1 MKATSRYSQSRFGRV
16 TAPPS
21 RFASRAGHGVLVL
34 VMLIAAAGAGFAQ
47 MIGDPDYS
55 HTPPPELKHVG
66 IEQRLGEQV
75 PLDLQFQDETG
86 KTVKLGDYFKSG
98 RPVIL
103 NLVYYQCPMLCG
115 EVLQGLTAMNK
126 IIGFMPGKEF
136 EIVTVSIDPRETPQL
151 AAAKKQT
158 FLERLGRPG
167 AEKGWHFLV
176 GKQPEIDALAKSLG
190 WEYQYDPKTDQFA
203 HAAGVILTTP
213 EGKIAQY
220 YYGVEYS
227 ARDVRLGIVEAS
239 KNRIGSLA
247 DQVLLYCYHYDPRT
261 GKYGAVVTN
270 IVRLGGALTVL
281 ILGGFLIVMYRHEPR
296 TKGFG
301 TGRA

>member
-1 MKATSRYSQSRFGRV
+1 MKAASIHSQSKFGK
-16 TAPPS
+16 T
-21 RFASRAGHGVLVL
+21 VL
-34 VMLIAAAGAGFAQ
+34 LIALTVAIAGTGFGQ

-75 PLDLQFQDETG
+75 PLNLQFQDETG
-86 KTVKLGDYFKSG
+86 KTVKLGGYFQSG

-115 EVLQGLTAMNK
+115 EVLQGLTAMTK
-126 IIGFMPGKEF
+126 IIGFMPGKQF
-136 EIVTVSIDPRETPQL
+136 EILTVSIDPRETPQL
-151 AAAKKQT
+151 AAAKKKT
-158 FLERLGRPG
+158 FMERLGRPG
-167 AEKGWHFLV
+167 AENGWHFLV
-176 GKQPEIDALAKSLG
+176 GKQPEIDALANALG
-190 WEYQYDPKTDQFA
+190 WEYQYDAKTDQFA
-203 HAAGVILTTP
+203 HAAGVILATP

-227 ARDVRLGIVEAS
+227 ARDMRLGIVEAS
-239 KNRIGSLA
+239 KNRIGTLT
-247 DQVLLYCYHYDPRT
+247 DQLLLYCYHYDPRI

-270 IVRLGGALTVL
+270 MVRLGGALTLV
-281 ILGGFLIVMYRHEPR
+281 ILGGFLIVMYLHEPR
-296 TKGFG
+296 AKGFG

>member
-1 MKATSRYSQSRFGRV
+1 MKAASMYSQSKFGK
-16 TAPPS
+16 
-21 RFASRAGHGVLVL
+21 LVAL
-34 VMLIAAAGAGFAQ
+34 VALTFSISGIGLAQ
-47 MIGDPDYS
+47 MLGDPDYR
-55 HTPPPELKHVG
+55 HTPPPELKNVG

-75 PLDLQFQDETG
+75 PLDLHFQDETG
-86 KTVKLGDYFKSG
+86 KTVRLGDYFQSG

-136 EIVTVSIDPRETPQL
+136 EILTVSIDPRETPEL

-158 FLERLGRPG
+158 FLQQLGRPG

-176 GKQPEIDALAKSLG
+176 GKQPEIDSLAKSLG

-203 HAAGVILTTP
+203 HAAGVILATP
-213 EGKIAQY
+213 DGKIAQY

-227 ARDVRLGIVEAS
+227 ARDMRLGIVQAS

-270 IVRLGGALTVL
+270 MVRLGGALTVL
-281 ILGGFLIVMYRHEPR
+281 ILGGVLIVLFRHEPHA
-296 TKGFG
+296 KGFG

>member
-1 MKATSRYSQSRFGRV
+1 MKAVSIHSQSKFGK
-16 TAPPS
+16 A
-21 RFASRAGHGVLVL
+21 VL
-34 VMLIAAAGAGFAQ
+34 LIALTVAIAGTGFGQ

-75 PLDLQFQDETG
+75 PLNLQFQDETG
-86 KTVKLGDYFKSG
+86 KTVKLGDYFQSG

-115 EVLQGLTAMNK
+115 EVLQGLTAMTK
-126 IIGFMPGKEF
+126 IIGFMPGKQF
-136 EIVTVSIDPRETPQL
+136 EILTVSIDPRETPQL
-151 AAAKKQT
+151 AAAKKKT
-158 FLERLGRPG
+158 FMERLGRPG
-167 AEKGWHFLV
+167 AENGWHFLV
-176 GKQPEIDALAKSLG
+176 GKQPEIDALANALG
-190 WEYQYDPKTDQFA
+190 WEYQYDAKTDQFA
-203 HAAGVILTTP
+203 HAAGVILATP

-227 ARDVRLGIVEAS
+227 ARDMRLGIVEAS
-239 KNRIGSLA
+239 KNRIGTLT
-247 DQVLLYCYHYDPRT
+247 DQLLLYCYHYDPRI

-270 IVRLGGALTVL
+270 MVRLGGALTLV
-281 ILGGFLIVMYRHEPR
+281 ILGGFLIVMYLHEPR
-296 TKGFG
+296 AKGFG

>member
-1 MKATSRYSQSRFGRV
+1 MALNYGRSKFGK
-16 TAPPS
+16 TALL
-21 RFASRAGHGVLVL
+21 AGLV
-34 VMLIAAAGAGFAQ
+34 VVIAATGLAQ
-47 MIGDPDYS
+47 TINAPDVR
-55 HTPPPELKHVG
+55 HTRPPGLEHVG

-86 KTVKLGDYFKSG
+86 KTVKLGDYFRSG

-103 NLVYYQCPMLCG
+103 NLVYYECPMLCG
-115 EVLQGLTAMNK
+115 EVLQGVSAMTK
-126 IIGFMPGKEF
+126 VIKFMPGKEF
-136 EIVTVSIDPRETPQL
+136 EILTVSIDPRETPAL

-158 FLERLGRPG
+158 FMERLGRPG

-176 GKQPEIDALAKSLG
+176 GKQPEIDALTKAVG
-190 WEYQYDPKTDQFA
+190 WEYQYDPKTNQFA
-203 HAAGVILTTP
+203 HAAGIMLVTP
-213 EGKIAQY
+213 EGKLAQY

-239 KNRIGSLA
+239 KNKIGSLA

-261 GKYGAVVTN
+261 GKYGAAVTN
-270 IVRLGGALTVL
+270 MVRLGGALTVF
-281 ILGGFLIVMYRHEPR
+281 ILGGFLIVLYRHEPR
-296 TKGFG
+296 AKGTG

>member
-1 MKATSRYSQSRFGRV
+1 LFQLQSKFGKHV
-16 TAPPS
+16 A
-21 RFASRAGHGVLVL
+21 
-34 VMLIAAAGAGFAQ
+34 LIALLCGITAGTGFAQ
-47 MIGDPDYS
+47 MLGDPDVRR
-55 HTPPPELKHVG
+55 TRPPELDHVG
-66 IEQRLGEQV
+66 IDQRLGERV
-75 PLDLQFQDETG
+75 PLDLQFRDETG
-86 KTVKLGDYFKSG
+86 ATVKLADYFRSG

-136 EIVTVSIDPRETPQL
+136 EIVTVSIDPRETPEL

-176 GKQPEIDALAKSLG
+176 GKQPEIDALTKAVG
-190 WEYQYDPKTDQFA
+190 WQYQYDPKTDQFA
-203 HAAGVILTTP
+203 HAAGIMLITP

-227 ARDVRLGIVEAS
+227 ARDMRLGIVEAS

-261 GKYGAVVTN
+261 GKYGVVVTN
-270 IVRLGGALTVL
+270 MVRLGGALTVL
-281 ILGGFLIVMYRHEPR
+281 ILGGFLIVLYRHEPHA
-296 TKGFG
+296 KGFG

>member
-1 MKATSRYSQSRFGRV
+1 MKATSNYSYSKFGK
-16 TAPPS
+16 ALQ
-21 RFASRAGHGVLVL
+21 LVAL
-34 VMLIAAAGAGFAQ
+34 VCAISAAGFAQ
-47 MIGDPDYS
+47 LIGDPDYR
-55 HTPPPELKHVG
+55 HTPPPELKQVG

-126 IIGFMPGKEF
+126 IIGFLPGKEF

-158 FLERLGRPG
+158 FLQQLNRPG

-190 WEYQYDPKTDQFA
+190 WKYQYDPKTDQFA
-203 HAAGVILTTP
+203 HAAGVILATP

-281 ILGGFLIVMYRHEPR
+281 ILGGFLIVLYRHEPR
-296 TKGFG
+296 AKGFG